1 MRIPPDFQTFLRN
14 GDNKERL
21 LKLIEEVWIE
31 NKEVVSDRT
40 IYFARG
46 DICVKLTRNGH
57 EVITELATHH
67 EEADTKIAYLIEHFV
82 EHNNKERVG
91 IVVRSSSGD
100 TDIPIILLGGLR
112 KDDVDVYIDNGT
124 GKARHLLH
132 LNACD
137 LNNKQAL
144 TWIGLHAYSGND
156 YISSFLRRGKTV
168 CWKAVKDNELFLD
181 LFSSLRTEEYLSEE
195 TLQCLER
202 FVCAIYGMRKC
213 SAVNE
218 ARKAIFW
225 KNLKQKN
232 KITDISLL
240 PPCSTSLQKKSLRA
254 NYVANM
260 WRHAKYPILG
270 LGPITDHG
278 WLEDGKP
285 DWINI
290 AYPEDV
296 ASLLSVIDDFPD
308 DDSVDDDQIDSDSSD
323 SEDED

>member
-1 MRIPPDFQTFLRN
+1 MSSRYTDKFIIRSSKVRIPPDFQTFLRN

-21 LKLIEEVWIE
+21 LKLREEVWIE

-57 EVITELATHH
+57 EVITELATDH

-144 TWIGLHAYSGND
+144 ALIGLHAFSGND
-156 YISSFLRRGKTV
+156 YISSFLRR
-168 CWKAVKDNELFLD
+168 
-181 LFSSLRTEEYLSEE
+181 EENSM
-195 TLQCLER
+195 LESR
-202 FVCAIYGMRKC
+202 
-213 SAVNE
+213 
-218 ARKAIFW
+218 
-225 KNLKQKN
+225 
-232 KITDISLL
+232 
-240 PPCSTSLQKKSLRA
+240 
-254 NYVANM
+254 
-260 WRHAKYPILG
+260 
-270 LGPITDHG
+270 
-278 WLEDGKP
+278 
-285 DWINI
+285 
-290 AYPEDV
+290 
-296 ASLLSVIDDFPD
+296 
-308 DDSVDDDQIDSDSSD
+308 
-323 SEDED
+323 